1 MLHLV
6 HDLRTPLGVAVG
18 YLRLLRDH
26 RLPAEE
32 DQQRAMAQSVDAL
45 AAMSRLCEEAS
56 SFAASWTAGDESV
69 QMIPAAQLT
78 AEVAEQLHSP
88 MALAEID
95 DHLSG
100 KVRARLGGATA
111 RAVAALLSR
120 GFATGGGTPSTDIIV
135 RVADAHLNFLT
146 GAPDQREAMLLGQR
160 RVFDPWRA
168 GPGLAVPLACLEVSQ
183 VSGQVFTD
191 AAASTAIA
199 VMLPLEMST

>member
-1 MLHLV
+1 MVQFV

-26 RLPAEE
+26 RLPDEE
-32 DQQRAMAQSVDAL
+32 DQRRAMTQSVDAL
-45 AAMSRLCEEAS
+45 AAMSRLCQEAS
-56 SFAASWTAGDESV
+56 SFADSWTAGDEGL

-78 AEVAEQLHSP
+78 AEVAEQIQSP
-88 MALAEID
+88 MVITQI

-100 KVRARLGGATA
+100 RVRARLGGATA
-111 RAVAALLSR
+111 RSVAALLSR
-120 GFATGGGTPSTDIIV
+120 GLATGGATPSTDIIV
-135 RVADAHLNFLT
+135 RVADAHLHFLT
-146 GAPDQREAMLLGQR
+146 GAPEQREAMLLGQR
-160 RVFDPWRA
+160 QVFDPWRA

-199 VMLPLEMST
+199 VRLPLEMSV